1 MAVVSGAAQGIGAVF
16 AQALALEGASVVV
29 VDVSDTA
36 KCVQAITDAGGKA
49 LGIKADIT
57 SNADLDALVKQAE
70 AAFGPIQI
78 LVNNASLFAK
88 LQLKPF
94 LQMTEEEW
102 DRVMTVN
109 ARGTFQACKA
119 VVPSML
125 KAGGGK
131 IVNIASGTVYY
142 GPPGMAHYTASKGA
156 VVALT
161 RSISRELGDKNIQ
174 VNAINPGLTE
184 SEGLKGNTQFDVAR
198 GADRGVPGDQAR
210 DDAARTWWARSCTCV
225 RKTATLS
232 PVSASTLTA
241 ERSTPDPAERPA
253 PVQWWCCP
261 ALNNDDFLFD
271 LKTALWA
278 PSRRL

>member
-1 MAVVSGAAQGIGAVF
+1 MKQLGRVRGKVAVVSGAAQGIGAVF
-16 AQALALEGASVVV
+16 AQALAREGASVLV
-29 VDVSDTA
+29 VDVIDTG
-36 KCVQAITDAGGKA
+36 KCVQAITEAGGTA
-49 LGIKADIT
+49 LGVKADIT
-57 SNADLDALVKQAE
+57 SNADLEALVKQAE
-70 AAFGPIQI
+70 ATFGPIQI

-94 LQMTEEEW
+94 LQMSEEDW

-119 VVPSML
+119 IVPSML

-161 RSISRELGDKNIQ
+161 KTLSRELGDKNIQ

-184 SEGLKGNTQFDVAR
+184 SEGLKGNTQFDPARAPTVASR
-198 GADRGVPGDQAR
+198 AIKREMKPEDMVG
-210 DDAARTWWARSCTCV
+210 TLLYLCTQDSDFVTGQC
-225 RKTATLS
+225 
-232 PVSASTLTA
+232 
-241 ERSTPDPAERPA
+241 
-253 PVQWWCCP
+253 
-261 ALNNDDFLFD
+261 LNVDGGKIN
-271 LKTALWA
+271 T
-278 PSRRL
+278 

>member
-1 MAVVSGAAQGIGAVF
+1 MKQNGRVQGKVAVVSGAAQGIGAVF
-16 AQALALEGASVVV
+16 AQALAREGASVVV

-36 KCVQAITDAGGKA
+36 PCVQAITDAGGKA

-57 SNADLDALVKQAE
+57 SNADLEALVKQAE

-88 LQLKPF
+88 LELKPF
-94 LQMTEEEW
+94 FQMTEEEW

-119 VVPSML
+119 VLPSMM

-184 SEGLKGNTQFDVAR
+184 SEGLKGNHQFDVAR
-198 GADRGVPGDQAR
+198 GPTVASRAIKREMTPEDMVG
-210 DDAARTWWARSCTCV
+210 
-225 RKTATLS
+225 TLLYLCS
-232 PVSASTLTA
+232 QDSDFVTG
-241 ERSTPDPAERPA
+241 
-253 PVQWWCCP
+253 QC
-261 ALNNDDFLFD
+261 LNVDGGKIN
-271 LKTALWA
+271 T
-278 PSRRL
+278 